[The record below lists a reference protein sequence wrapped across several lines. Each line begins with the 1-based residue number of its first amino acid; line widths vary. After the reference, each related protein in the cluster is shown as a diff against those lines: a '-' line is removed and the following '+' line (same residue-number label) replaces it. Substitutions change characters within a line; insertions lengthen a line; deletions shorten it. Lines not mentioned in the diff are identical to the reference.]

1 MAAAGEWMILIR
13 TMVAG
18 LLALGATAPAS
29 AADHCF
35 SRNEQKAKTAAH
47 AVVPLSRAIRQVKP
61 NGEVIHARLCERG
74 GRLVYLLTV
83 LAADGKVAQA
93 SVDAANGALL
103 GPRAQ
108 GK

>member
-1 MAAAGEWMILIR
+1 MILVR
-13 TMVAG
+13 TMLTAALV
-18 LLALGATAPAS
+18 LGATAAAS

-35 SRNEQKAKTAAH
+35 SRNEQKQKTAAH
-47 AVVPLSRAIRQVKP
+47 AVIPLSRAMRQVKQH
-61 NGEVIHARLCERG
+61 GEVIHARLCESG
-74 GRLVYLLTV
+74 GPGGHLVYQLTV
-83 LAADGKVAQA
+83 LAPDGKVAHA